1 MGVEGFIVA
10 SIMVVLFMLCAAC
23 LGCAICFVCCAIPI
37 MKLSSI
43 VCHDLVQSIQ
53 NMFHAPNSSRAAASA
68 GTYELVR
75 ESYSGYNAYN
85 LRQPVLSAVQMN
97 EDVVEAEAYLVPPLF
112 EVQPATAYY
121 VDHNEGDR
129 ETIPKSGYKDVW
141 AAALFLVNVVVICY
155 FAVGAALN
163 TNWKG
168 ETDVEPTGI
177 ASMGPALVLMVTLLI
192 TMIVVA
198 VSVILPVWINHVD
211 RVIEGMIWLNICMLA
226 LVALLCLLTMNL
238 IGTAVFAFS
247 AYLTHRY
254 LEAVRPRIPFAAAVL
269 STACA
274 AVRSN
279 YTGLLLV
286 AFGLLVV
293 QVGWML
299 MWTTATYG
307 IFYVYDPSL
316 RNQQDHSSGG
326 LVLFSLLLSLFWGQE
341 LARAV
346 LQATVSGAVA
356 CWWFHPERRAP
367 VRGSLF
373 RAVTTSLGSLC
384 CGSLLVAAVH
394 TLRAVLE
401 HLKSRLRGG
410 GVDRSGSS
418 RRRNSLFDMLSVCAI
433 VVADFLLR
441 CLEDVFRYFN
451 KYAYCYVAAYGHGF
465 MQSGKQVTE
474 LFANR

>member
-1 MGVEGFIVA
+1 MVEGFFVA
-10 SIMVVLFMLCAAC
+10 SVVVVLLMLCTAC
-23 LGCAICFVCCAIPI
+23 LGCAICFVCCAIPM

-43 VCHDLVQSIQ
+43 VCHDLVQSIH
-53 NMFHAPNSSRAAASA
+53 NMFHAVPSRSRAAA
-68 GTYELVR
+68 TYELVR
-75 ESYSGYNAYN
+75 ESYSGCNAHN
-85 LRQPVLSAVQMN
+85 LGPHVLSTAQMN

-121 VDHNEGDR
+121 IDHDESNM

-141 AAALFLVNVVVICY
+141 AAALFMANVVVICY

-168 ETDVEPTGI
+168 DQWTMW
-177 ASMGPALVLMVTLLI
+177 SALVLMVALLI
-192 TMIVVA
+192 TMIMAA
-198 VSVILPVWINHVD
+198 VSVMLPFWISHVD

-238 IGTAVFAFS
+238 IGAAVFAFI

-279 YTGLLLV
+279 YYGLLLA

-299 MWTTATYG
+299 LWTAATYG

-316 RNQQDHSSGG
+316 RNQQDPTTGGG
-326 LVLFSLLLSLFWGQE
+326 LVLFPLLLSLFWGQE

-384 CGSLLVAAVH
+384 CGSLLVAVVH
-394 TLRAVLE
+394 TLRAALE

-410 GVDRSGSS
+410 GTDRSGS
-418 RRRNSLFDMLSVCAI
+418 RRNSLIDLLSICAV

-441 CLEDVFRYFN
+441 CLEEAFRYFN